1 MTIMVTVSFK
11 QDTLVLND
19 NALFFDGII
28 AVNQKLKIGQL
39 KNYILERYLF
49 T

>member
-11 QDTLVLND
+11 QEAYIGFLEC
-19 NALFFDGII
+19 LFFDGII

-39 KNYILERYLF
+39 KIIF
-49 T
+49 